1 MDENSELAGAFSPSW
16 VSILCKASWPD
27 FRRNEELYSI
37 HSIDKP
43 QEALP
48 PQFDLLQNMSTEE
61 ARKFMRQDASHWY
74 GVGTVFVIG
83 GWVLF
88 RGLHR
93 LCRFVASVVTCFCL
107 KYLVY
112 PTLLGG
118 YGHKMTWME
127 GIILACFIGLN
138 AFCIG
143 FHTTSIKEWS
153 SRSGALAM
161 INLIP
166 LLTGT
171 RFSLAADTLGF
182 SLRTQ
187 ASLHKWLGLIATC
200 EAIIHSVASFLPLAW
215 DRAQVWGTIVSVTLH
230 F

>member
-1 MDENSELAGAFSPSW
+1 
-16 VSILCKASWPD
+16 
-27 FRRNEELYSI
+27 
-37 HSIDKP
+37 
-43 QEALP
+43 
-48 PQFDLLQNMSTEE
+48 
-61 ARKFMRQDASHWY
+61 
-74 GVGTVFVIG
+74 
-83 GWVLF
+83 
-88 RGLHR
+88 
-93 LCRFVASVVTCFCL
+93 
-107 KYLVY
+107 
-112 PTLLGG
+112 
-118 YGHKMTWME
+118 
-127 GIILACFIGLN
+127 
-138 AFCIG
+138 
-143 FHTTSIKEWS
+143 
-153 SRSGALAM
+153 M